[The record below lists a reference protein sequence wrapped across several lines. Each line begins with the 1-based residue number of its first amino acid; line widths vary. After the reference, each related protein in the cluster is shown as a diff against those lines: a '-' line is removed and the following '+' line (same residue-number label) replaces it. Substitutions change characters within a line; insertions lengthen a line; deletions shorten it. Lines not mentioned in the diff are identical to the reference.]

1 MAYAYNVNNKLNIRD
16 KNMEKITFNASN
28 WSGEK
33 ITIKVYKNNKMS
45 MYDHDFIMEK
55 KEIDSYKNGERS
67 KFDKFISYK
76 LYKLDC
82 DGKKERFPIVSGG
95 CFPDCSETVEMSE
108 NDVEDVLL
116 IRSDKNPFVASAKVL
131 ANIL

>member
-1 MAYAYNVNNKLNIRD
+1 
-16 KNMEKITFNASN
+16 MEKITFNASN

-45 MYDHDFIMEK
+45 MYDYDFIMEK
-55 KEIDSYKNGERS
+55 EEIDSYKNGERS
-67 KFDKFISYK
+67 KFDRFISYK
-76 LYKLDC
+76 LYRVDC
-82 DGKKERFPIVSGG
+82 YGKKKGFPIVSGG
-95 CFPDCSETVEMSE
+95 YFPDCDETIEMSE
-108 NDVEDVLL
+108 EEGLL